1 MRKILIVDD
10 APINRELLKIIFEED
25 FDIIEAGN
33 GVEAIEKL
41 DEYKDELCLIFL
53 DLIMPE
59 KSGID
64 VLSHMKETG
73 ESEHIPVIMITG
85 EATTES
91 DAMAYELGAADII
104 YKPFARRVVTRRA
117 LNIIELYDTRNN
129 MKKELEERTKE
140 LTKTMQHLED
150 AHARLKKNNDF

>member
-53 DLIMPE
+53 DLIMP
-59 KSGID
+59 
-64 VLSHMKETG
+64 
-73 ESEHIPVIMITG
+73 
-85 EATTES
+85 
-91 DAMAYELGAADII
+91 
-104 YKPFARRVVTRRA
+104 
-117 LNIIELYDTRNN
+117 
-129 MKKELEERTKE
+129 
-140 LTKTMQHLED
+140 
-150 AHARLKKNNDF
+150 

>member
-59 KSGID
+59 KSHEGDWGIR
-64 VLSHMKETG
+64 
-73 ESEHIPVIMITG
+73 
-85 EATTES
+85 
-91 DAMAYELGAADII
+91 AYTCYYD
-104 YKPFARRVVTRRA
+104 YRRGNHRVRCHG
-117 LNIIELYDTRNN
+117 I
-129 MKKELEERTKE
+129 
-140 LTKTMQHLED
+140 
-150 AHARLKKNNDF
+150 

>member
-64 VLSHMKETG
+64 VLSARNAGIVISISSFCGLPSRSSMISCVTG
-73 ESEHIPVIMITG
+73 SILSRSSLI
-85 EATTES
+85 
-91 DAMAYELGAADII
+91 L
-104 YKPFARRVVTRRA
+104 
-117 LNIIELYDTRNN
+117 
-129 MKKELEERTKE
+129 
-140 LTKTMQHLED
+140 
-150 AHARLKKNNDF
+150 